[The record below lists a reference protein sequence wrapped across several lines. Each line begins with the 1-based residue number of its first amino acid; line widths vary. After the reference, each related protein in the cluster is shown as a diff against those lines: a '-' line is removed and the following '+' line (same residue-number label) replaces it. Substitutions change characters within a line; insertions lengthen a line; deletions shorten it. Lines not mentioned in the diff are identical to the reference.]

1 MKPRRLLSLLPF
13 VVLFAAAPALV
24 AQNDRKIALQKQAI
38 ANLER
43 KIAEE
48 ERQIAKLRAGQKNTQ
63 EQVERLSRN
72 LENRNQLLAVTERQA
87 RSLRRELARTDSVSG
102 DLNRRLDL
110 HREEYAEMVRD
121 AYRNHRH
128 HNYLTYIFSSRNF
141 RDIAR
146 RIVTLRELAEA
157 RERKMAE
164 IASLDKQVQDEKTQ
178 LERRKKSVDSV
189 TLQLKKQRNALE
201 RDARD
206 ARLALRRMSS
216 REKAALQRKLSQ
228 QEQLQTAI
236 ETLRKLTK
244 GNKAGASFSA
254 KTSGLRLPVVGG
266 KVKRYKENMAEIVGP
281 RNAQVQSIYE
291 GKVVDVKQNRITG
304 KYEVYVAHGE
314 YITTYSNLSSTVV
327 SKGSVVPRNGLLGTI
342 GSAMN
347 IRTMETEYKIVFG
360 IYPPD
365 PNKKML
371 ASDCFKR

>member
-24 AQNDRKIALQKQAI
+24 AQNDRKIALQKEAI
-38 ANLER
+38 AKLER

-72 LENRNQLLAVTERQA
+72 LENRNQLLAATERQA

-102 DLNRRLDL
+102 DLKRRLDV

-189 TLQLKKQRNALE
+189 TLQLKKQRAALE

-216 REKAALQRKLSQ
+216 REKEALQRKLSQ

-327 SKGSVVPRNGLLGTI
+327 SKGSVVSRNGLLGTI

-365 PNKKML
+365 PNQKML

>member
-72 LENRNQLLAVTERQA
+72 LENRNQLLAATERQA

-102 DLNRRLDL
+102 DLKRRLDL

-189 TLQLKKQRNALE
+189 TLQLKKQRAALE
-201 RDARD
+201 RDACD

-371 ASDCFKR
+371 VSDCFKR